1 VQRFASVIRLRPER
15 EAEYIELHAA
25 VWPAVLDALR
35 AANVTNY
42 SIFYRDG
49 LLFSYL
55 EYTGLDYDADTKR
68 IAADEATRRWWELTD
83 PCQEPLATA
92 DDGQLWAPAE
102 ELFHMD

>member
-1 VQRFASVIRLRPER
+1 MA
-15 EAEYIELHAA
+15 
-25 VWPAVLDALR
+25 
-35 AANVTNY
+35 NY

-68 IAADEATRRWWELTD
+68 IAADEAARRCWELTD
-83 PCQEPLATA
+83 PCHAPLATA
-92 DDGQLWAPAE
+92 EDGQWWAPAK

>member
-1 VQRFASVIRLRPER
+1 MRRIASVIRLLPER
-15 EAEYIELHAA
+15 EAEYVQLHAD

-35 AANVTNY
+35 AANMTNY

-55 EYTGLDYDADTKR
+55 EYTGDDYDADTER

-83 PCQEPLATA
+83 PCQAPLATA
-92 DDGQLWAPAE
+92 EDGQWWAPAK
-102 ELFHMD
+102 ELFHLD

>member
-1 VQRFASVIRLRPER
+1 MRRIASVIQLRPEH
-15 EAEYIELHAA
+15 EAEYRKLHAA

-35 AANVTNY
+35 AANMTNY

-55 EYTGLDYDADTKR
+55 EYTGVDYDADVQR

-83 PCQEPLATA
+83 PCQAPVATA
-92 DDGQLWAPAE
+92 EDGQWWAPAE
-102 ELFHMD
+102 ELFHLD